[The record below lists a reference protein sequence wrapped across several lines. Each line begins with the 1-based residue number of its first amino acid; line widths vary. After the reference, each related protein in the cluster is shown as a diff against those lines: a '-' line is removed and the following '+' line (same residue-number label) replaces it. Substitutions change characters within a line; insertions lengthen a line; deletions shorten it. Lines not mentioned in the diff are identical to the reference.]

1 MILDDTPVSMA
12 WQASEGEHAS
22 GYIPKFVSKAA
33 ACRSTSW
40 NCGRSS
46 EASGERSLALNGACQ
61 GYSHNDAPSAE
72 EVRKRV
78 KCRDSW
84 DHRSHFQRVSGF
96 PKPLWRC
103 DTRHLRRAL
112 FLGSLLELPGWLFKG
127 LTAGRCLVDGCFRH
141 CAGPQQILSCGRYCQ
156 QPRIRVLV
164 LIVRLEFS
172 QIVQNPNILGSDDL
186 TCIGSSFRWTC
197 CALIKP
203 QPEVE
208 SHAIPEVES
217 LDQSLHAFGLAS
229 ALPMRDTDG
238 AVKTW
243 DVQKMRRWAP
253 FYIERRGRMMIDHG
267 MEWDVSSQFSKSAPG
282 QRGMLRSR
290 AQCPLEDQH
299 HFFVKRIGIGQ
310 QLLEPEI

>member
-112 FLGSLLELPGWLFKG
+112 FLGSLLELPGWFFFRASRLEDVLWTDVFGTVQDLNKS
-127 LTAGRCLVDGCFRH
+127 CLV
-141 CAGPQQILSCGRYCQ
+141 AA
-156 QPRIRVLV
+156 
-164 LIVRLEFS
+164 IVSNLESEFWS
-172 QIVQNPNILGSDDL
+172 
-186 TCIGSSFRWTC
+186 W
-197 CALIKP
+197 
-203 QPEVE
+203 
-208 SHAIPEVES
+208 
-217 LDQSLHAFGLAS
+217 
-229 ALPMRDTDG
+229 
-238 AVKTW
+238 
-243 DVQKMRRWAP
+243 
-253 FYIERRGRMMIDHG
+253 
-267 MEWDVSSQFSKSAPG
+267 
-282 QRGMLRSR
+282 
-290 AQCPLEDQH
+290 
-299 HFFVKRIGIGQ
+299 
-310 QLLEPEI
+310 